1 TVAHDARMLWPNCLF
16 VAQDDY
22 LYFTVDQWNRNPS
35 YHNGE
40 DLRKKP
46 YSLFRIRIDAGQV
59 LLDRS

>member
-1 TVAHDARMLWPNCLF
+1 